1 MSILSIC
8 LTIFGGIVV
17 IGAVIT
23 IVILINNRLK
33 RVATEYLSD
42 EGTQLSI
49 EEQYLQ
55 TYGDE

>member
-1 MSILSIC
+1 M
-8 LTIFGGIVV
+8 V